1 MAAVWKSNDHGSLKL
16 KRGGIEESRPDIPT
30 VMEKPLIMLST
41 GDVDGV
47 VIAVM
52 AVRGGIEES
61 SPDIRIV
68 MEELSGSLR

>member
-1 MAAVWKSNDHGSLKL
+1 M
-16 KRGGIEESRPDIPT
+16 EE
-30 VMEKPLIMLST
+30 PLFMLST
-41 GDVDGV
+41 GDVVGV

-68 MEELSGSLR
+68 TEELSGSLR